1 MEKILS
7 EKDKT
12 INEIVQMFE
21 KYEKENPLAQLNAT
35 GVKILINQLK
45 RDRN

>member
-12 INEIVQMFE
+12 INEIVQMIE
-21 KYEKENPLAQLNAT
+21 KYEQENPLAQLNAT

-45 RDRN
+45 RAKN

>member
-1 MEKILS
+1 MEKIVT

-12 INEIVQMFE
+12 INEIIEMIE
-21 KYEKENPLAQLNAT
+21 RYERSNPLAQLNAT

-45 RDRN
+45 QKK